1 MKCLVDMSNNM
12 TVLSSLYRDAYEF
25 TLIKRYN
32 LLKANIKSASNF
44 AVNNFPA
51 EFNYVTIYN
60 MKILLVL
67 FWLLLFLYY
76 IQYFIFKYFVSLNN
90 WVTKIKLNKY

>member
-1 MKCLVDMSNNM
+1 MRFYLSGRQNIIKLSIRTVENMKCLADMSNNM

-51 EFNYVTIYN
+51 EFNYVIIYN

-67 FWLLLFLYY
+67 F
-76 IQYFIFKYFVSLNN
+76 
-90 WVTKIKLNKY
+90 

>member
-1 MKCLVDMSNNM
+1 MRFYLSGRQNIIKLSIITVENMKCLVDMSNNM

-51 EFNYVTIYN
+51 EFNYVIIYN

-67 FWLLLFLYY
+67 F
-76 IQYFIFKYFVSLNN
+76 
-90 WVTKIKLNKY
+90 